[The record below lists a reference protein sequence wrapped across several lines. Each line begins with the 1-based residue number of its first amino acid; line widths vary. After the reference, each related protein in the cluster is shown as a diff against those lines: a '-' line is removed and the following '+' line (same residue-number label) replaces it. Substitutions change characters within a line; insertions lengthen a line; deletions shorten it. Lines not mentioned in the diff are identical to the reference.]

1 MSAGGGGQVVKAS
14 KFGRG
19 GGATQKEVHL
29 NLTPMIDLMTILV
42 VYLVMSFSA
51 DPATLANAQGIT
63 LSQILIT
70 QEKPGEISIISIAPP
85 SADGKSTGALMLDG
99 TPIMPVIVNP
109 KDGNFDFPD
118 SSYSGF
124 ELADL
129 KERLGK
135 IAENGKAIEEMSKG
149 ARKFKGEVI
158 IHTDRAIPFAVLKPV
173 MRSAGNAGFRT
184 LKIAA
189 KGLN

>member
-1 MSAGGGGQVVKAS
+1 MSAGGGGQQVKAS

-19 GGATQKEVHL
+19 GGVQQKEVHL
-29 NLTPMIDLMTILV
+29 NLTPMIDMMTILV

-51 DPATLANAQGIT
+51 DPATLANSRDIT
-63 LSQILIT
+63 LSQILIS
-70 QEKPGEISIISIAPP
+70 QEKPSEVPTISVAPP
-85 SADGKSTGALMLDG
+85 AADGSSQGGLLLDG
-99 TPIMPVIVNP
+99 KPLLPVIINP
-109 KDGNFDFPD
+109 KDGNLDFPD
-118 SSYSGF
+118 TAYSGF
-124 ELADL
+124 LLFHLHEA
-129 KERLGK
+129 LGK
-135 IAENGKAIEEMSKG
+135 AAENAKAIEKINPTK
-149 ARKFKGEVI
+149 KFKGEVI

>member
-1 MSAGGGGQVVKAS
+1 MSAGGGGQEVKAS

-19 GGATQKEVHL
+19 GGTAQKEVHL

-42 VYLVMSFSA
+42 VYLTMSFSA
-51 DPATLANAQGIT
+51 DPATLANSKDIT

-70 QEKPGEISIISIAPP
+70 QEKPQEVSVISVAPP
-85 SADGKSTGALMLDG
+85 SKDGSSKGGLLLDGKV
-99 TPIMPVIVNP
+99 IYPVIINP
-109 KDGNFDFPD
+109 KDGNIDFPD
-118 SSYSGF
+118 TAYSGF
-124 ELADL
+124 ELANL
-129 KERLGK
+129 KTELGK
-135 IAENGKAIEEMSKG
+135 VAENGKAIERINPT
-149 ARKFKGEVI
+149 RKFKGEVI

>member
-42 VYLVMSFSA
+42 VYLIMSFSA
-51 DPATLANAQGIT
+51 DPATLANSKDIQ
-63 LSQILIT
+63 LSEIKIT
-70 QEKPGEISIISIAPP
+70 QEKPGEVSVLSLSPKAV
-85 SADGKSTGALMLDG
+85 LLDG
-99 TPIMPVIVNP
+99 REILPVIVNP
-109 KDGNFDFPD
+109 KDGQLDFPD
-118 SSYSGF
+118 SAYSGF
-124 ELADL
+124 ELPLL
-129 KERLGK
+129 KDALGK
-135 IAENGKAIEEMSKG
+135 ISENAKAVEKINPSK
-149 ARKFKGEVI
+149 KFKGEII
-158 IHTDRAIPFAVLKPV
+158 IHADRGVPFAVLKPV

>member
-1 MSAGGGGQVVKAS
+1 MSAGGGGQEVKAS

-19 GGATQKEVHL
+19 GTSSQKEVHL

-42 VYLVMSFSA
+42 VYLIMSYSA
-51 DPATLANAQGIT
+51 DPATLANSKDIT
-63 LSQILIT
+63 LSQIQIT
-70 QEKPGEISIISIAPP
+70 QEKPQEVSVISVAPP
-85 SADGKSTGALMLDG
+85 SKGGAGGLLLDG
-99 TPIMPVIVNP
+99 RMILPVIINP
-109 KDGNFDFPD
+109 KDGNLDFPD
-118 SSYSGF
+118 TAYSGF
-124 ELADL
+124 ELANL
-129 KERLGK
+129 KTELGK
-135 IAENGKAIEEMSKG
+135 VADNGKLIEKINPTK
-149 ARKFKGEVI
+149 KFKGEVI

>member
-70 QEKPGEISIISIAPP
+70 QEKPGEVSVISIAPP
-85 SADGKSTGALMLDG
+85 SADGKSTGALLLDG
-99 TPIMPVIVNP
+99 KPIMPVIVNP
-109 KDGNFDFPD
+109 KDGQFDFPD
-118 SSYSGF
+118 SAYSGF

-129 KERLGK
+129 KEQLGK
-135 IAENGKAIEEMSKG
+135 IAENGKLIESINP

-158 IHTDRAIPFAVLKPV
+158 IHTDRAVPFAVLKPV